1 MSDCLHCDIN
11 ALVAKYIEGSPEPID
26 LAQIASLI
34 AESLAEFILAAP
46 ESEQA
51 NLMADA
57 LAHLGQTFLDKG
69 EAVEPG
75 PHGAH

>member
-11 ALVAKYIEGSPEPID
+11 ALVSKYIESSPEPID